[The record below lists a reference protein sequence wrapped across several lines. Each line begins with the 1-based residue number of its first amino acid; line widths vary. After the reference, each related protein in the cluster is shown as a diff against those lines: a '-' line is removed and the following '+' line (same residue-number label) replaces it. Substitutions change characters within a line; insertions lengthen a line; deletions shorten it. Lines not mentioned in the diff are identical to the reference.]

1 MGGCIKELQTDYLNS
16 LDDFRHG
23 CDIND
28 PIYFEILNRVALG
41 ILLKI
46 PNEKFRLLVEY
57 VKRVDEETNPNDW
70 TADMLLWFML
80 NSHLEDNERK
90 SYAQALAF
98 PCIYMGLYKVTQ
110 TTEKEKTKKALNE
123 YLDKWYNLNKNAP
136 WHNTHLRSNGYTGYW
151 AWEVAAVAKIMHIDD
166 TDLKDNPYYPY
177 DMVHWEED
185 KEEQAATK
193 ADDALWKTTQYI
205 ESTPVLRTVGKVAGR
220 ALIVVGIAWDAYC
233 INDAYQEEGE
243 FGDKTQQATGA
254 AVGGLAGAWAGAE
267 IGAIIGTAICPGVGT
282 LVGAVIVG
290 LIGAFLCSR
299 GGSALVDSIF

>member
-1 MGGCIKELQTDYLNS
+1 LNS

-46 PNEKFRLLVEY
+46 PNEKFQLLVEY

-80 NSHLEDNERK
+80 NSHLKVNERK

-185 KEEQAATK
+185 KEE
-193 ADDALWKTTQYI
+193 
-205 ESTPVLRTVGKVAGR
+205 
-220 ALIVVGIAWDAYC
+220 
-233 INDAYQEEGE
+233 
-243 FGDKTQQATGA
+243 
-254 AVGGLAGAWAGAE
+254 
-267 IGAIIGTAICPGVGT
+267 
-282 LVGAVIVG
+282 
-290 LIGAFLCSR
+290 
-299 GGSALVDSIF
+299 

>member
-1 MGGCIKELQTDYLNS
+1 MSSVIMGLFDAIFGSSSNMQKWHMRDKVKDHKYFERQLERNLQSKVITEQALIESVENNNNQVDRTFLYWSLAQNAYYNIEIKYSMGGCIKELQTDYLNS

-185 KEEQAATK
+185 KEE
-193 ADDALWKTTQYI
+193 
-205 ESTPVLRTVGKVAGR
+205 
-220 ALIVVGIAWDAYC
+220 
-233 INDAYQEEGE
+233 
-243 FGDKTQQATGA
+243 
-254 AVGGLAGAWAGAE
+254 
-267 IGAIIGTAICPGVGT
+267 
-282 LVGAVIVG
+282 
-290 LIGAFLCSR
+290 
-299 GGSALVDSIF
+299 